1 MAKQSKKSKAA
12 DQHGKQ
18 KTPRKKRT
26 NWRRFIERSLFATA
40 ILAMVGVAM
49 AAYHNNKQIEYDLSV
64 IGNGT
69 PTVVQ
74 IHDPSCQLCRR
85 LNSNLN
91 SVKGDF
97 KADIQFKTANLASDE
112 GRRFAQRH
120 KVEHVT
126 LMFFSKRGKRVNT
139 IQGVTPADDIRV
151 ALNTF
156 SQSR

>member
-1 MAKQSKKSKAA
+1 MAKQSKKSKTTNRAN
-12 DQHGKQ
+12 Q
-18 KTPRKKRT
+18 KAPRKKRQ

-85 LNSNLN
+85 LSKNLD

-97 KADIQFKTANLASDE
+97 KPDIQFKTANIATDS

-126 LMFFSKRGKRVNT
+126 LMFFDKRGQRVNT
-139 IQGVTPADDIRV
+139 IQGVTPPDNIRA
-151 ALNTF
+151 ALDTF

>member
-1 MAKQSKKSKAA
+1 MAKQSKKSKASN
-12 DQHGKQ
+12 QHSREKS
-18 KTPRKKRT
+18 PRKKKM

-40 ILAMVGVAM
+40 FLAMVGVAM
-49 AAYHNNKQIEYDLSV
+49 AAYHSNKQIEYDLSV

-97 KADIQFKTANLASDE
+97 KPDIQFKTANLASE
-112 GRRFAQRH
+112 QGRRFAQQH

-126 LMFFSKRGKRVNT
+126 LMFFNKRGQRVNT

-156 SQSR
+156 SR